1 MGKIFQAI
9 DKQIIKPR
17 VVAAEQEGF
26 QMTKE
31 DIESF
36 YLQGSP
42 VEYERTGKYKK
53 SPDGTPPSGGDGK
66 YSYEIHLN
74 VSDYSTGTYSGQKV
88 FEEAQWNGSGILG
101 RGGTWFEAMY
111 DIEEALRKNF
121 S

>member
-1 MGKIFQAI
+1 MGKIFDAI

-17 VVAAEQEGF
+17 ADASYSEGF

-36 YLQGSP
+36 YVVPPGK
-42 VEYERTGKYKK
+42 VYERTGKYKK